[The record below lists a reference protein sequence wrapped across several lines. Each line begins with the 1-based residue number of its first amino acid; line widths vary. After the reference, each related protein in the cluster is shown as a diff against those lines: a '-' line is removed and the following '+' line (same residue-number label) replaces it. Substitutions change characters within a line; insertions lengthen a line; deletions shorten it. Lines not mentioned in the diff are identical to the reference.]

1 MITWT
6 RRLFVK
12 LTLLAAVP
20 VAMACSPAHWYTNLG
35 LDVWNLGE
43 LERIRIRE
51 TQREAELIRQDEA
64 ALRRLEA
71 KSEVVKGLLAGRMTL
86 FEAVAW
92 FKDVND
98 TYPEVPS
105 DHGTYFSADSEE
117 ESLCRQVLAW
127 VEAEVQWLPP
137 SQREALINRWR
148 GELWAPFLGRQGTTV
163 QPCH

>member
-1 MITWT
+1 MTTWT

-20 VAMACSPAHWYTNLG
+20 VAAACSPAHWYTDLG

-51 TQREAELIRQDEA
+51 KQREAELIRQDEA

-71 KSEVVKGLLAGRMTL
+71 KGAVVQDLLAGRMTL

-98 TYPEVPS
+98 TYPEVPG

-117 ESLCRQVLAW
+117 ENLCRQVLAW
-127 VEAEVQWLPP
+127 VEAEVNRLPP
-137 SQREALINRWR
+137 GRRTALTNRLR
-148 GELWAPFLGRQGTTV
+148 GELWAPFLGRQGTPV
-163 QPCH
+163 QPCN